1 MNKKF
6 GRGSI
11 VVFIVGFAVGL
22 SAVLAIIKAVKIF
35 DKVEDHPYEKNPLEE
50 HVDEKKYLS
59 R

>member
-35 DKVEDHPYEKNPLEE
+35 DQVEDHPYEKNPLE